1 MDELDSHA
9 DTLLKQARKRVLSS
23 SWKIGSPSCCQDWMT
38 RTDPKW
44 ICWRFIIVLQGHN
57 VLCYITEFEY
67 PCAEQH
73 ASFDQTCISFTIS
86 FSEVYF
92 TSQNSNRM
100 GTTLV
105 LAAGNSGVS
114 GGTYW
119 LRLERLSNSATR
131 SCITKWTVRRWNCHH
146 LLYLARYHVIAAP
159 AYI

>member
-1 MDELDSHA
+1 MY
-9 DTLLKQARKRVLSS
+9 
-23 SWKIGSPSCCQDWMT
+23 
-38 RTDPKW
+38 
-44 ICWRFIIVLQGHN
+44 F

-105 LAAGNSGVS
+105 LAAGNK
-114 GGTYW
+114 W
-119 LRLERLSNSATR
+119 CLRRDILTEIGKAVKFSDQELHHKVNCSPMKLPPSALLGKI
-131 SCITKWTVRRWNCHH
+131 SCSCSST
-146 LLYLARYHVIAAP
+146 LYLVWRTQRSPGQAEPKTEQSPAVQWRAWQKAVKGSAATV
-159 AYI
+159 ASVQSTKLC